1 MSTTPEPA
9 ATSAHPALT
18 PQAPQTPLTVN
29 PAHLARLSRL
39 ALGPDELATLTR
51 DLERIL
57 GYVDALKALDLSD
70 VPPTSHP
77 LDLHAELR
85 EDLPGPTLPREAALA
100 AAPSHDG
107 QAFIVPK
114 VV

>member
-1 MSTTPEPA
+1 MNTTPEPPERP
-9 ATSAHPALT
+9 ATPID
-18 PQAPQTPLTVN
+18 

-70 VPPTSHP
+70 IPPTSHP

-85 EDLPGPTLPREAALA
+85 EDLPGPTLPREAALSG
-100 AAPSHDG
+100 APSHDG